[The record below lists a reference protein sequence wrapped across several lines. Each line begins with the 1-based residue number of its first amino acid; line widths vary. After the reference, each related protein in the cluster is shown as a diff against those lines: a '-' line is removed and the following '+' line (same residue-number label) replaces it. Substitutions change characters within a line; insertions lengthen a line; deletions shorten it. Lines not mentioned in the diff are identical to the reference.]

1 MKNLTYVILAA
12 AMLVSACAEKEMAM
26 APASPRT
33 PYQSI
38 VINTPG
44 VTGVNCVMQSGNNTY
59 TVKAPGAVMVRR
71 APDMM
76 NVSCF
81 KGNHMAGRN
90 TVRPSFAPSEGAEVK
105 GTQTAC
111 VSCAYPNTVTV
122 AMSLNGNAMDVPVTV
137 WPR

>member
-1 MKNLTYVILAA
+1 MRKLKYFSVALLL
-12 AMLVSACAEKEMAM
+12 LVSACAEKQVSM
-26 APASPRT
+26 APPART

-44 VTGVNCVMQSGNNTY
+44 VTGVNCVMQSGNDTY
-59 TVKAPGAVMVRR
+59 SVKAPGAVMVRR

-76 NVSCF
+76 NVACF
-81 KGNHMAGRN
+81 KGDHMTGRN

-105 GTQTAC
+105 GTQEAC

>member
-1 MKNLTYVILAA
+1 MNQLKFAMLAA
-12 AMLVSACAEKEMAM
+12 AMLLSACAEKEVSM
-26 APASPRT
+26 APPART

-44 VTGVNCVMQSGNNTY
+44 VTGVNCVMQSGNDTY
-59 TVKAPGAVMVRR
+59 AVKAPGAVMVRR

-81 KGNHMAGRN
+81 KGEHMSGRN

-111 VSCAYPNTVTV
+111 VSCNYPNTVTV
-122 AMSLNGNAMDVPVTV
+122 AMSLNGSAMNVPVTV
-137 WPR
+137 WSR

>member
-1 MKNLTYVILAA
+1 MKKLKLVILAA
-12 AMLVSACAEKEMAM
+12 AMLVSACAEKQVSM
-26 APASPRT
+26 APPART

-44 VTGVNCVMQSGNNTY
+44 VTGVNCVMQSGRDTY

-81 KGNHMAGRN
+81 KGDHMTGRN

-105 GTQTAC
+105 GTQEAC

-122 AMSLNGNAMDVPVTV
+122 AMSLNGSAMNVPVTV

>member
-1 MKNLTYVILAA
+1 MMKLKFAVLAA
-12 AMLVSACAEKEMAM
+12 AMLVSACAEKEVSM
-26 APASPRT
+26 APPART

-44 VTGVNCVMQSGNNTY
+44 VTGVNCVMQSGNDTY
-59 TVKAPGAVMVRR
+59 SVKAPGAVMVRR

-81 KGNHMAGRN
+81 KGEHMSGRN

-105 GTQTAC
+105 GTQAAC

-122 AMSLNGNAMDVPVTV
+122 AMSLNGSAMNVPVTV
-137 WPR
+137 WSR